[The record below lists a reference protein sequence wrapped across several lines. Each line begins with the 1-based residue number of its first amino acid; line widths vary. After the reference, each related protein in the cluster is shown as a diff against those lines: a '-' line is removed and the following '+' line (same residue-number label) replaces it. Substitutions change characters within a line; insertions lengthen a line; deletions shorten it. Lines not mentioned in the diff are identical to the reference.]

1 MTRLDERTTLI
12 RQLLDGCTL
21 AGSPI
26 EYDREE
32 LEVLISGGVSVENFE
47 SATDAW
53 YAANRVKDDWAY
65 IRTVALHRRAE
76 VLRAMR
82 GTGT

>member
-1 MTRLDERTTLI
+1 MSDLTDRTELVREILTA
-12 RQLLDGCTL
+12 CTI

-26 EYDREE
+26 AYDREE
-32 LEVLISGGVSVENFE
+32 LEVLIHGGVSVENFE

-53 YAANRVKDDWAY
+53 YAASRVKDDWGY

-76 VLRAMR
+76 VLRAIR
-82 GTGT
+82 GTET